1 MIIKNIILPNENY
14 LDKTLKIL
22 CKNNISFVY
31 IKEDK
36 ELHFDNFIVRFLFIN
51 KLINKFNFDPLYEIT
66 NDIFSLLDN
75 NEKQEYFD
83 CIDNKNYNQ
92 LKKDD
97 YKRNSNLV
105 NIELKNNSKKIKT
118 LKKQLN
124 PSRRIY
130 KNL

>member
-14 LDKTLKIL
+14 LDKTLKSL

-36 ELHFDNFIVRFLFIN
+36 ELHFDNFIVRFFFIN
-51 KLINKFNFDPLYEIT
+51 KLINTFDFEMWDKIT

-75 NEKQEYFD
+75 NEKQEYID

>member
-97 YKRNSNLV
+97 YKRLSNII
-105 NIELKNNSKKIKT
+105 NIRIKNNNTIKSYKT

-124 PSRRIY
+124 PTRKIY
-130 KNL
+130 

>member
-1 MIIKNIILPNENY
+1 MIIKNMILPNENY
-14 LDKTLKIL
+14 LDESLKIL

-36 ELHFDNFIVRFLFIN
+36 ELHFDNFIVRFFFIN
-51 KLINKFNFDPLYEIT
+51 KLIKTFDFDPLYEIT

-75 NEKQEYFD
+75 NEKQEYID

-118 LKKQLN
+118 IKKQLN

>member
-14 LDKTLKIL
+14 LDKTLKSL

-36 ELHFDNFIVRFLFIN
+36 ELHFDNFIVRFFFIN
-51 KLINKFNFDPLYEIT
+51 KLINTFDFEMWDKIT

-75 NEKQEYFD
+75 EKQEYID